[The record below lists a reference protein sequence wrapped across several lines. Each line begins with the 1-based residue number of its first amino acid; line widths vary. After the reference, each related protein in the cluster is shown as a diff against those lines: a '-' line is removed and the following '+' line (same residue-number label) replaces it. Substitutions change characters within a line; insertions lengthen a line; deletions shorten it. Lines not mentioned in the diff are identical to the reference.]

1 MAANDEKG
9 RVRTET
15 PIHWGVT
22 EECPRN
28 GKMTSLSL
36 DSCFIQTK
44 AEVIVGQTIH
54 VDLKNCLGSPL
65 LLHGEIYY
73 RLERLGFGVR
83 FADLCEDEIEKLK
96 EIIARASD
104 AHSS

>member
-1 MAANDEKG
+1 MTDDEKG
-9 RVRTET
+9 RVRTSVH
-15 PIHWGVT
+15 IHWGVT

-28 GKMTSLSL
+28 GKMTSLSV

-54 VDLKNCLGSPL
+54 VDLKNSLGSPL
-65 LLHGEIYY
+65 MLRGEIYY

-83 FADLCEDEIEKLK
+83 FAEVSEEEREKLK
-96 EIIARASD
+96 EIIARAGRGND
-104 AHSS
+104 D